1 MTEGAASSAEGAQ
14 AQPTD
19 GLAMDASEARKG
31 KGKGK
36 KSRTTYHLREIVTI
50 AGAHRMDF
58 NQLIDPLSQTVK
70 NEPDDSSDA
79 DSDRTPN
86 STTTAS
92 TLGVPQATTERAASS
107 ASGSQAPPADG
118 WAMIGPE
125 ASRERKK
132 KGVGKKT
139 GSKKK
144 TAKRDDPTKLREA
157 ILCAAESIL
166 ADLRDGLISVKNED
180 ITEAKNGH
188 EDDTAMETDASEG
201 HSQDEGMVGSVCH
214 TLSK

>member
-1 MTEGAASSAEGAQ
+1 MQ
-14 AQPTD
+14 ATI
-19 GLAMDASEARKG
+19 S
-31 KGKGK
+31 
-36 KSRTTYHLREIVTI
+36 YHLREIVTI

-92 TLGVPQATTERAASS
+92 TLGAPQATTEGAASS
-107 ASGSQAPPADG
+107 AGGSQAPPADG

-157 ILCAAESIL
+157 ILCAAESICAAETRKARIL
-166 ADLRDGLISVKNED
+166 ADLRDGLMSVKND
-180 ITEAKNGH
+180 HI
-188 EDDTAMETDASEG
+188 
-201 HSQDEGMVGSVCH
+201 DEGLVGSVCQIH
-214 TLSK
+214 M